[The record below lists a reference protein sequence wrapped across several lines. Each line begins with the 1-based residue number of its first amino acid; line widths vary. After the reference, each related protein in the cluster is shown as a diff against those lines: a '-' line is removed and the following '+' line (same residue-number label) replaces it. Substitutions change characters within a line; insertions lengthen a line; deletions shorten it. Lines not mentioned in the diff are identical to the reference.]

1 MLWLFA
7 FIFLIFCQKSTC
19 AAGLSEQDCVLS
31 EIRTLSRHSCLK
43 LTPDPHA
50 FLPSGPHPSGAS
62 KWALRDLR
70 FGVPEFDCPA
80 AVSPLSAPKSAS
92 SPPIVGRGVTNYF
105 KQRNRE
111 AACKFEYQYFP
122 APEQASITVYYY
134 GGETTTFLRP
144 APSELVYH
152 LNIAGSSVFHLRTQD
167 AFNDIHQANQFSPA
181 GHQLLA
187 DSMVT
192 VVLFILDVQRRN
204 PHIPIYYIGASFGGV
219 KGLLLNA
226 LLTHRTS
233 FKSAFQPPYDE
244 VFRQAFR
251 GIYQWPTLT
260 GIICHAP
267 AAERLWKDGIL
278 NKFNV
283 SVRTLILHGFD
294 DERVPL
300 RESLKFIERSYADG
314 TPSSFIQLHAIPQA
328 AKSIKQ
334 SPESPHSSSL
344 EGHFFPT
351 HKPYNDEYWNAV
363 DLFIREQGHLS
374 MVGAKL
380 SEERVRHARLAYE
393 QFYEDSSQEARERS
407 WLYRLYLLHL
417 RSKSGFASRAQRFL
431 ECFKML
437 AYSKCNTDEAEFSVH
452 LKTVI
457 DTHGQW
463 LINTIAQRHAIIFN
477 AMLSSLLIKKLKDQ
491 PFPSLSMAK
500 KEIRTGRTAEWLPL
514 LMQGLDIEM
523 STLAR
528 ICELVPAPVIRVTTL
543 EGLSCL
549 DLALENSRS
558 TKQLIRTL
566 RARGLAPSG
575 RNFHNPLLA

>member
-1 MLWLFA
+1 MLW
-7 FIFLIFCQKSTC
+7 IFVFIFCQNGACS
-19 AAGLSEQDCVLS
+19 AGLSEPDCLLS
-31 EIRTLSRHSCLK
+31 EIRRLSQYSCLK
-43 LTPDPHA
+43 STQDPHI
-50 FLPSGPHPSGAS
+50 FIPSGPHPSTS
-62 KWALRDLR
+62 KWALGDLR
-70 FGVPEFDCPA
+70 FGVPEFDCPT
-80 AVSPLSAPKSAS
+80 AVSPLTAPKSAS

-105 KQRNRE
+105 KRRNRE
-111 AACKFEYQYFP
+111 DACKFEYEYYP
-122 APEQASITVYYY
+122 ASEQTSITVCHY
-134 GGETTTFLRP
+134 GGETKTFRQFASP
-144 APSELVYH
+144 ELIYN
-152 LNIAGSSVFHLRTQD
+152 LNRVGSSVFYLHTQD
-167 AFNDIHQANQFSPA
+167 AFNDIDQSLQFSSA

-192 VVLFILDVQRRN
+192 LVLFILDVQRRN
-204 PHIPIYYIGASFGGV
+204 PHIPIYYRGGSFGGV

-233 FKSAFQPPYDE
+233 FKSAFQAPYEE

-267 AAERLWKDGIL
+267 AAERLWNNRVL

-314 TPSSFIQLHAIPQA
+314 TPTSFIRLHAIPQA
-328 AKSIKQ
+328 AKSLKQ
-334 SPESPHSSSL
+334 APESPHSSSL

-351 HKPYNDEYWNAV
+351 HKPYNDEYWGIV
-363 DLFIREQGHLS
+363 ELFIKGQGHLS

-380 SEERVRHARLAYE
+380 AEERIRHAKLAYE

-417 RSKSGFASRAQRFL
+417 RSKSGFPSRAQRFL

-437 AYSKCNTDEAEFSVH
+437 AHTKCGADEATFSVQ
-452 LKTVI
+452 LRTVI

-463 LINTIAQRHAIIFN
+463 LINTIAQRHATIFN
-477 AMLSSLLIKKLKDQ
+477 AMLSSLLIKKLRDQ

-523 STLAR
+523 GTLAR
-528 ICELVPAPVIRVTTL
+528 ICELVPAPVIRVATV

-558 TKQLIRTL
+558 TKQLVCALLT
-566 RARGLAPSG
+566 RGLAPSG